1 MIRSLRIVA
10 GMTAIAAA
18 AALALPANAQ
28 YSNEFRPAKLVQKG
42 SSSKSIAGSGTVIV
56 QVQVNANGTHRVVKI
71 IKSSNPGDNAA
82 AMDIAATSTYTPAH
96 RGKTPITSY
105 YDFTLKFR
113 GHATSSSG
121 QTVVA
126 SGSAAARID
135 ALIHQGK
142 YDAAKTQLEEAL
154 EKNPGDAILNEEFG
168 TADFFLNDYEG
179 AAAAFN
185 KVPTIGKV
193 YTQVAASAFA
203 NAAVKLADSN
213 NADQALAYAKR
224 AVQISPNASSYFA
237 LGAANLTAG
246 NNDDAIAN
254 LKKAHDLVFADPK
267 SDAKTR
273 AGIDSRLLV
282 AYLKAGNA
290 SQAQAIQTEMKS
302 FGGDAGVAAGRT
314 VGNYYIQQGNQAQQ
328 AGKLQDALNDFEQ
341 AAKVGD
347 SQVQVTAYVGAAFTT
362 SQMVAQQK
370 TATPTDY
377 AKVKSYA
384 DKALALSPN
393 DPQAN
398 FAEGVALAGQWA
410 AGGKSDSGL
419 KSQAL
424 AALSKAKSAAQS
436 AGNIS
441 LSLQIDQFIK
451 ANLQ

>member
-10 GMTAIAAA
+10 GMTSIAAA
-18 AALALPANAQ
+18 AALVLPADAQ
-28 YSNEFRPAKLVQKG
+28 YSNEYIPAKLIHQG
-42 SSSKSIAGSGTVIV
+42 SSSKTIAGSGTVVV

-71 IKSSNPGDNAA
+71 IKSTNPGDNAA
-82 AMDIAATSTYTPAH
+82 AMEIAANSAYRPAH
-96 RGKTPITSY
+96 RGKTAINSF
-105 YDFTLKFR
+105 YDFTLKFK
-113 GHATSSSG
+113 GHNVGSS
-121 QTVVA
+121 QQITVA

-142 YDAAKTQLEEAL
+142 YDAAKSQLEGAL
-154 EKNPGDAILNEEFG
+154 EHNPNDAVLNEELG
-168 TADFFLNDYEG
+168 TADFFLNDYAG
-179 AAAAFN
+179 AASAFD

-193 YTQVAASAFA
+193 YSQVAASAFA
-203 NAAVKLADSN
+203 NAAVKLADN
-213 NADQALAYAKR
+213 NSADQAMAYAKR
-224 AVQISPNASSYFA
+224 AVQINPNASSYFA

-246 NNDDAIAN
+246 NTDEAIAN
-254 LKKAHDLVFADPK
+254 LKKAHDLIFADPK

-273 AGIDSRLLV
+273 AGVDSRLLV

-290 SQAQAIQTEMKS
+290 SAAQATQAEMKS
-302 FGGDAGVAAGRT
+302 LGGDTGVAAGRT
-314 VGNYYIQQGNQAQQ
+314 VGNYYIQQGNAAQQ

-370 TATPTDY
+370 TASPTDY

-384 DKALALSPN
+384 DKALALNPN

-398 FAEGVALAGQWA
+398 FAEGVALAGEWA
-410 AGGKSDSGL
+410 AGGKSDGGL

-424 AALSKAKSAAQS
+424 AALNKAKSAAQS

-441 LSLQIDQFIK
+441 LSLQIDQFVK
-451 ANLQ
+451 NNLQ